1 MRAVAQER
9 RAGTGRSGRW
19 AALKGFFRDAWQEL
33 QRVIWPSGED
43 VVKMTGLVIAVV
55 VVVGMF
61 IFLWDRM
68 LVVFTRPLFE

>member
-1 MRAVAQER
+1 
-9 RAGTGRSGRW
+9 
-19 AALKGFFRDAWQEL
+19 
-33 QRVIWPSGED
+33 
-43 VVKMTGLVIAVV
+43 VKMTGLVIAVV

>member
-1 MRAVAQER
+1 VRAAAQER
-9 RAGTGRSGRW
+9 RGGAERTGRW

-33 QRVIWPSGED
+33 QRVIWPTRED

-61 IFLWDRM
+61 IFLWDRV
-68 LVVFTRPLFE
+68 LVVLTRPLFE